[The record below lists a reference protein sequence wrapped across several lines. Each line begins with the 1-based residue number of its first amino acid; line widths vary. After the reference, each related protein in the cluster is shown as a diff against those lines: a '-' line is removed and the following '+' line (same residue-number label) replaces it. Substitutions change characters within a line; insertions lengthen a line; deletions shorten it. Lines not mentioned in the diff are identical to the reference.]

1 MWIDESLTTK
11 KIARQKE
18 TRNIREFV
26 FFIWNMVSMA
36 QELNKY
42 KFKQKSCQVEMYE
55 IENGQ

>member
-1 MWIDESLTTK
+1 
-11 KIARQKE
+11 
-18 TRNIREFV
+18 
-26 FFIWNMVSMA
+26 MV